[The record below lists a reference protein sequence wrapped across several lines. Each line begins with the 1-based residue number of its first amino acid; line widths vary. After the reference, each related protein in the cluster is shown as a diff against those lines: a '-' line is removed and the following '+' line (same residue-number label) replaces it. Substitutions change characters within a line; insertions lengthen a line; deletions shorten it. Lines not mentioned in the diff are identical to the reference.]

1 MESEAYSL
9 TELALA
15 GAAILVLICLS
26 AFFSGSETGLTAA
39 SRARINHLSQQGNRR
54 ARVVS
59 RLLERQDRLI
69 GTILLGNN
77 LVNILASSLA
87 TSVLILVFGEAGVV
101 YATLAMTL
109 IVVVFAEVLPK
120 TYAINNP
127 DRAALAVAP
136 LIAVVVAFLAPL
148 VQAVQVLVNGALRL
162 FGIDIKPGQSMVSAA
177 EELKSHLDLHGKEG
191 TLHKSARDMLGSILD
206 LDEVEVS
213 DVMIHRRDIQ
223 MLDLSEP
230 TSALIDQAMQSRHSR
245 LPLWRDDSD
254 NIVGVLHGKDL
265 LRELMAART
274 QAADFDLD
282 SIDLMAVAKEPW
294 FVPDTTSLRE
304 QLHAFR
310 TRHAHFALVVD
321 EYGTLMGLVTL
332 EDILEEI
339 VGDIRDE
346 HDPEEVVG
354 IEANGDGSYT
364 VAGSVTIRDLNRRLE
379 WNLPDDEATTVA
391 GLLIHEARRLPEVG
405 QAFQFY
411 NVRFDVLRRQ
421 RTRVT
426 QMRLTPL
433 SPDQAARGDGAGET
447 G

>member
-1 MESEAYSL
+1 MSL

-15 GAAILVLICLS
+15 GAGILVLICLS

-39 SRARINHLSQQGNRR
+39 SRARINHLAQQGQRR
-54 ARVVS
+54 ALLVS
-59 RLLERQDRLI
+59 RLLDRQERLI
-69 GTILLGNN
+69 GTVLLGNN

-87 TSVLILVFGEAGVV
+87 TSVLITVFGDAGVV

-109 IVVVFAEVLPK
+109 LVLVFAEVLPK

-127 DRAALAVAP
+127 DRTALAVAP
-136 LIAVVVAFLAPL
+136 LISVAVAVLAP
-148 VQAVQVLVNGALRL
+148 VVHAVQVLVNAVLRL
-162 FGIDIKPGQSMVSAA
+162 FGADIKPGQSMVSAA
-177 EELKSHLDLHGKEG
+177 EEIKSSLDLHGREG

-213 DVMIHRRDIQ
+213 DVMIHRRAIE

-230 TSALIDQAMQSRHSR
+230 TSVLINQAMQSRHSR

-254 NIVGVLHGKDL
+254 NIVGVLHTKDL
-265 LRELMAART
+265 LRELMSARAHAAEFDMD
-274 QAADFDLD
+274 AFDL
-282 SIDLMAVAKEPW
+282 MKVAKEPW

-346 HDPEEVVG
+346 HDSEEVVG
-354 IEANGDGSYT
+354 IEADGEGGYT
-364 VAGSVTIRDLNRRLE
+364 VAGSVTIRDLNRRLD
-379 WNLPDDEATTVA
+379 WNLSDDEATTVA
-391 GLLIHEARRLPEVG
+391 GLLIHEARRLPETG
-405 QAFQFY
+405 QVFVFH
-411 NVRFDVLRRQ
+411 NVRFEVLRRQ

-426 QMRLTPL
+426 QLRLTPL
-433 SPDQAARGDGAGET
+433 TPSNGGRGDGG
-447 G
+447 GDGN

>member
-1 MESEAYSL
+1 MSL

-15 GAAILVLICLS
+15 GAGILVLICLS

-39 SRARINHLSQQGNRR
+39 SRARINHLAQQGQRR
-54 ARVVS
+54 ALLVS
-59 RLLERQDRLI
+59 RLLDRQERLI
-69 GTILLGNN
+69 GTVLLGNN

-87 TSVLILVFGEAGVV
+87 TSVLITVFGDAGVV

-109 IVVVFAEVLPK
+109 LVLVFAEVLPK

-127 DRAALAVAP
+127 DRTALAVAP
-136 LIAVVVAFLAPL
+136 LISVAVAVLAP
-148 VQAVQVLVNGALRL
+148 VVHAVQVLVNAVLRL
-162 FGIDIKPGQSMVSAA
+162 FGADIKPGQSMVSAA
-177 EELKSHLDLHGKEG
+177 EEIKSSLDLHGREG

-213 DVMIHRRDIQ
+213 DVMIHRRAIE

-230 TSALIDQAMQSRHSR
+230 TSVLINQAMQSRHSR

-254 NIVGVLHGKDL
+254 NIVGVLHTKDL
-265 LRELMAART
+265 LRELMSARAHAAEFDMD
-274 QAADFDLD
+274 AFDL
-282 SIDLMAVAKEPW
+282 MKVAKEPW

-346 HDPEEVVG
+346 HDSEEVVG
-354 IEANGDGSYT
+354 IEADGEGGYT
-364 VAGSVTIRDLNRRLE
+364 VAGSVTIRDLNRRLD

-391 GLLIHEARRLPEVG
+391 GLLIHEARRLPETG
-405 QAFQFY
+405 QVFVFH
-411 NVRFDVLRRQ
+411 NVRFEVLRRQ

-426 QMRLTPL
+426 QLRLTPL
-433 SPDQAARGDGAGET
+433 TPSNGGRGDGG
-447 G
+447 GDGN

>member
-1 MESEAYSL
+1 
-9 TELALA
+9 
-15 GAAILVLICLS
+15 
-26 AFFSGSETGLTAA
+26 
-39 SRARINHLSQQGNRR
+39 
-54 ARVVS
+54 
-59 RLLERQDRLI
+59 
-69 GTILLGNN
+69 
-77 LVNILASSLA
+77 
-87 TSVLILVFGEAGVV
+87 
-101 YATLAMTL
+101 
-109 IVVVFAEVLPK
+109 
-120 TYAINNP
+120 
-127 DRAALAVAP
+127 
-136 LIAVVVAFLAPL
+136 
-148 VQAVQVLVNGALRL
+148 
-162 FGIDIKPGQSMVSAA
+162 
-177 EELKSHLDLHGKEG
+177 
-191 TLHKSARDMLGSILD
+191 MLGSILD

-230 TSALIDQAMQSRHSR
+230 TSALIDQAMQRRHSR

>member
-1 MESEAYSL
+1 MSL

-15 GAAILVLICLS
+15 GAGILVLICLS

-39 SRARINHLSQQGNRR
+39 SRARINHLAQQGQRR
-54 ARVVS
+54 ALLVS
-59 RLLERQDRLI
+59 RLLDRQERLI
-69 GTILLGNN
+69 GTVLLGNN

-87 TSVLILVFGEAGVV
+87 TSVLITVFGDAGVV

-109 IVVVFAEVLPK
+109 LVLVFAEVLPK

-127 DRAALAVAP
+127 DRTALAVAP
-136 LIAVVVAFLAPL
+136 LISVAVAVLAP
-148 VQAVQVLVNGALRL
+148 VVHAVQVLVNAVLRL
-162 FGIDIKPGQSMVSAA
+162 FGADIKPGQSMVSAA
-177 EELKSHLDLHGKEG
+177 EEIKSSLDLHGREG

-213 DVMIHRRDIQ
+213 DVMIHRRAIE

-230 TSALIDQAMQSRHSR
+230 TSVLINQAMQSRHSR

-254 NIVGVLHGKDL
+254 NIVGVLHTKDL
-265 LRELMAART
+265 LRELMSARAHAAEFDMD
-274 QAADFDLD
+274 AFDL
-282 SIDLMAVAKEPW
+282 MKVAKEPW

-346 HDPEEVVG
+346 HDSEEVVG
-354 IEANGDGSYT
+354 IEADGEGGYT
-364 VAGSVTIRDLNRRLE
+364 VAGSVTIRDLNRRLD
-379 WNLPDDEATTVA
+379 WNLSDDEATTVA
-391 GLLIHEARRLPEVG
+391 GLLIHEARRLPETG
-405 QAFQFY
+405 QVFVFH
-411 NVRFDVLRRQ
+411 NVRFEVLRRQ

-426 QMRLTPL
+426 QLRLTPL
-433 SPDQAARGDGAGET
+433 TPSTGGRGDGG
-447 G
+447 GDGN